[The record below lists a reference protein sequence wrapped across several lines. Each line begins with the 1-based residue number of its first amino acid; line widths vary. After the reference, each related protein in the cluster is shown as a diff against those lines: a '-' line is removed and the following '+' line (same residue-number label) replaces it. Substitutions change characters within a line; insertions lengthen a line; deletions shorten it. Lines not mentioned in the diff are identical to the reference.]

1 MAELPLY
8 PVREIDLGDW
18 ILRLDGTVLEL
29 FRRGVHDG
37 AIRLHLK
44 HLAVEAKPRGDGLR
58 LTVGQEIGGLVI
70 GQKLDVPPAQRD
82 EVMAFFAE
90 SRRRRDSYSNLG

>member
-18 ILRLDGTVLEL
+18 ILRLDGMVLEL
-29 FRRGVHDG
+29 FRRGVQDG
-37 AIRLHLK
+37 AIRHHLK
-44 HLAVEAKPRGDGLR
+44 HLAVEAKPRGDALR

-70 GQKLDVPPAQRD
+70 GQKIDVPAEQRD
-82 EVMAFFAE
+82 EVIALFAE

>member
-18 ILRLDGTVLEL
+18 ILRLDGMVLEL
-29 FRRGVHDG
+29 FRRGVQDG
-37 AIRLHLK
+37 AIRHHLK
-44 HLAVEAKPRGDGLR
+44 HLAVEAKPRGDTLR

-70 GQKLDVPPAQRD
+70 GQKIDVPPEHRD

>member
-18 ILRLDGTVLEL
+18 ILRLDGMVLEL
-29 FRRGVHDG
+29 FRRGVQDG
-37 AIRLHLK
+37 AIRHHLK

-70 GQKLDVPPAQRD
+70 GQKIDVPPEHRD
-82 EVMAFFAE
+82 AVMAFFAE